1 MNKIQ
6 TFFDRFEKN
15 SKKLTKKQYS
25 VAEYILKNYK
35 TAVFLSS
42 IDLGKQVGTS
52 EATVIRLANALGYSG
67 YLEMVK
73 DIQDYIRREIT
84 TIDKVEN
91 IENSYKSNTTLDQII
106 DNNLSIVKSIKQYV
120 SNEDISRIVKDIK
133 KYKKIV
139 IVGFETSSGIAEYI
153 GYNLVRIV
161 PDVEIV
167 THSSDNLFNIVSNAD
182 KNTFIIVLSFPRYSK
197 NVVKLTKLFRKNN
210 AKILSVTDSIL
221 SPIKKY
227 SDHSIIIPL
236 NNTNTLYQDVTVGI
250 MTIFQAIFLQYVS
263 NNREGVHKRLKEL
276 EEFNQE
282 YEMFIKEE

>member
-1 MNKIQ
+1 MNRIQ

-15 SKKLTKKQYS
+15 SKVLTKKQYS
-25 VAEYILKNYK
+25 AAEYILKNYK

-84 TIDKVEN
+84 TLDKVEN
-91 IENSYKSNTTLDQII
+91 IENSYKANTTLDQII

-120 SNEDISRIVKDIK
+120 SNEDISRIAKDIK
-133 KYKKIV
+133 KYKKVV

-153 GYNLVRIV
+153 GYNLVRIA

-210 AKILSVTDSIL
+210 AKILSITDSIL

-227 SDHSIIIPL
+227 SDYSITISL
-236 NNTNTLYQDVTVGI
+236 NNTNTLYQDVTVGV

-263 NNREGVHKRLKEL
+263 NNREEVHKRLKEL
-276 EEFNQE
+276 EEFNE
-282 YEMFIKEE
+282 GYEMFIKKD